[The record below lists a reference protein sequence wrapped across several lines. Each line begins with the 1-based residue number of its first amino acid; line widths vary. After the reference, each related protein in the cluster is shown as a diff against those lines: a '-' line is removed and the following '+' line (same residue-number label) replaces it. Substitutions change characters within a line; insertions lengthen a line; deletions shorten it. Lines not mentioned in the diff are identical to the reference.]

1 MAGLESR
8 LLPSADALPPA
19 AYTPGPSL
27 DAPKL
32 ARFPLRRGEGDSPF
46 STRGYAAPRAPGVKS
61 EVSKETRPGP

>member
-8 LLPSADALPPA
+8 LLPSADAPPPA

-32 ARFPLRRGEGDSPF
+32 ARFPLRRGEGDSPV
-46 STRGYAAPRAPGVKS
+46 STRGRAAPRALDTHGAVIKPLTV
-61 EVSKETRPGP
+61 V